1 MRRTLIALSLALLT
15 TPPASA
21 AEDVATSPQ
30 PTLRPVLV
38 VKLLGLPADSVARG
52 VMLAAFREEMNAS
65 RLRCEKR
72 VGGEWIPGDSV
83 ANAFQFLDAAAPDVA
98 WTLELSVRVPQPVR
112 TNIMMQKGTT
122 KEEAQLIRPRMSN
135 IASSRG
141 LVVAA
146 TASPP
151 ALHGRRAD
159 FEPVPTVVSLYFAD
173 ARRIVVPSPNLPG
186 GGYAYPWADAGR
198 VLARAALESLH
209 RTSGALDA
217 VHRADLAP
225 GTRVAEAQAEAP

>member
-1 MRRTLIALSLALLT
+1 MRRTLLALSLTLLT
-15 TPPASA
+15 ALPASA
-21 AEDVATSPQ
+21 AEGEATSSP
-30 PTLRPVLV
+30 PTVHPVLV
-38 VKLLGLPADSVARG
+38 VKLLGMPADSVARG
-52 VMLAAFREEMNAS
+52 AMLAAFREEMNAS
-65 RLRCEKR
+65 MLRCEKR

-83 ANAFQFLDAAAPDVA
+83 ANAFQFLDAAPPDKA
-98 WTLELSVRVPQPVR
+98 WTLDLSVRVPQPVR
-112 TNIMMQKGTT
+112 TNVMMQKGTS

-141 LVVAA
+141 LVIAA
-146 TASPP
+146 TAAPP
-151 ALHGRRAD
+151 VFHGRRAD
-159 FEPVPTVVSLYFAD
+159 FEPVPTVVSLYFAG

-198 VLARAALESLH
+198 VLARAALEALH

-217 VHRADLAP
+217 ARRADLAP

>member
-15 TPPASA
+15 APLASA
-21 AEDVATSPQ
+21 AEGVASPPPPAQ
-30 PTLRPVLV
+30 HPVLV
-38 VKLLGLPADSVARG
+38 VKLLGMPSDSVARG
-52 VMLAAFREEMNAS
+52 AILAAFREEMNAS
-65 RLRCEKR
+65 WLHCEKR
-72 VGGEWIPGDSV
+72 AGVEWVPGDSI
-83 ANAFQFLDAAAPDVA
+83 ANTFQFVDAAPAEEA
-98 WTLELSVRVPQPVR
+98 WTLDLSVRVPQPVR
-112 TNIMMQKGTT
+112 TNVMMQKGTS
-122 KEEAQLIRPRMSN
+122 KEDAQLVRPRMSN

-141 LVVAA
+141 LVIAA

-151 ALHGRRAD
+151 VFHGRRAD

-209 RTSGALDA
+209 RTSGVLDA
-217 VHRADLAP
+217 AHRADLAP
-225 GTRVAEAQAEAP
+225 ATRVAETQAEAP

>member
-15 TPPASA
+15 APFASA
-21 AEDVATSPQ
+21 AEDVATSSQ
-30 PTLRPVLV
+30 PVHPVLV
-38 VKLLGLPADSVARG
+38 VRLLGMPADSVARG

-65 RLRCEKR
+65 QLRCEKR
-72 VGGEWIPGDSV
+72 VGGEWVPADSI
-83 ANAFQFLDAAAPDVA
+83 ANAFQFLDAAPADEA

-112 TNIMMQKGTT
+112 TNVMMQKGTS

-141 LVVAA
+141 LVIAA

-151 ALHGRRAD
+151 VFHGRRAD

-209 RTSGALDA
+209 RTNGVLDA
-217 VHRADLAP
+217 AHRADLAP
-225 GTRVAEAQAEAP
+225 ATRVAESQAEAP